1 LQLFLKKYSFFY
13 PIPTHSRHNFIA
25 LLSTVAISPR

>member
-1 LQLFLKKYSFFY
+1 MIFFSY

-25 LLSTVAISPR
+25 LPSTTAASPLTAP

>member
-1 LQLFLKKYSFFY
+1 LIVISFFY

-25 LLSTVAISPR
+25 LPKTAAASPRITP